1 MYINNTVIKLL
12 IYFNSR
18 MRIDELIINIIPK
31 KTFSKILEKYFFLE
45 KYLRQPSMD
54 FDVCNLLSS
63 GDVIYKERW

>member
-63 GDVIYKERW
+63 GDVIYKERC